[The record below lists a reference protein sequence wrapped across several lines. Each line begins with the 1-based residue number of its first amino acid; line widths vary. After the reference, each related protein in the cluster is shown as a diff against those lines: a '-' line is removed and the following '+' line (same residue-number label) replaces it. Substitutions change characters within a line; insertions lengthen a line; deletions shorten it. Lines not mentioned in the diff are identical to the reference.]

1 MTSSCNSDEHEVAR
15 PPASRVAEDT
25 LLDAARTCV
34 LSYGVRRTTL
44 TDIARRAG
52 VSRMTL
58 YRRFSDVTS
67 VMAALMTRE
76 FTALLGEAARSAA
89 GQPDARR
96 ALVTSA
102 VAGVRA
108 LHGNPLM
115 TSVLDHDPEL
125 LLPYLVERTG
135 STQRLIEQVL
145 VAQIEAGHRDG
156 SIRAGDAAVQARAV
170 FLVGQTFVISHRPAT
185 ADQDGDALLAEFG
198 TILDRSLAP

>member
-1 MTSSCNSDEHEVAR
+1 MTSSCHSDEPEVTR
-15 PPASRVAEDT
+15 PPATRVAEDT

-76 FTALLGEAARSAA
+76 FTALLGKAAQSAA
-89 GQPDARR
+89 GQPDVRR

-108 LHGNPLM
+108 LHDNPLM
-115 TSVLDHDPEL
+115 ASVLERDPEL
-125 LLPYLVERTG
+125 LLPYLVERIG

-145 VAQIEAGHRDG
+145 AAQIEAGHRDG
-156 SIRAGDAAVQARAV
+156 SIRAGDAALQARVV
-170 FLVGQTFVISHRPAT
+170 FLTGQAFVVSHRPAS
-185 ADQDGDALLAEFG
+185 ADQDSDALLDEFG
-198 TILDRSLAP
+198 ILLDRSLAP

>member
-1 MTSSCNSDEHEVAR
+1 MTSSCHSDEVSRA
-15 PPASRVAEDT
+15 PATRVAEDT
-25 LLDAARTCV
+25 LLDAARACV

-76 FTALLGEAARSAA
+76 FTALLTEAATTGATR
-89 GQPDARR
+89 PDARG

-102 VAGVRA
+102 AAGVRA
-108 LHGNPLM
+108 LQTNPLM
-115 TSVLDHDPEL
+115 TSVLERDPEL
-125 LLPYLVERTG
+125 LLPYLVERIG

-145 VAQIEAGHRDG
+145 AKQIAAGHRDG
-156 SIRAGDAAVQARAV
+156 SIRAGDAALQARAI
-170 FLVGQTFVISHRPAT
+170 FLVCQAFVVSHRPAT
-185 ADQDGDALLAEFG
+185 TEQDGDALLTELA
-198 TILDRSLAP
+198 TIIDRSLAP